1 MEDYYIDTPYLSNMF
16 MCRPVVAVDYINLL
30 FTVESTNKVHTGTTT
45 LEVLDISNVPSLL
58 STFLMNV
65 TKRGNSRR
73 SVEML
78 VPTG

>member
-1 MEDYYIDTPYLSNMF
+1 MSTWRLVI
-16 MCRPVVAVDYINLL
+16 VIDYINLL

-45 LEVLDISNVPSLL
+45 LEVPDIPNIPSLL
-58 STFLMNV
+58 STFLVNV

>member
-1 MEDYYIDTPYLSNMF
+1 MVVTFQNMF
-16 MCRPVVAVDYINLL
+16 MCRPVVVIDYINLL
-30 FTVESTNKVHTGTTT
+30 FTVESINKVHTGTTS
-45 LEVLDISNVPSLL
+45 LEVLDIPNVPSLHF
-58 STFLMNV
+58 TFLMNV